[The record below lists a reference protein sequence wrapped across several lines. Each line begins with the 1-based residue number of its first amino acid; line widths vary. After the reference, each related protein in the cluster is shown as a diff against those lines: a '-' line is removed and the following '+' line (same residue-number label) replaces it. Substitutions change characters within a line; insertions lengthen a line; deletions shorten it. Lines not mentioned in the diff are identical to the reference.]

1 MTKFKNVV
9 CCRIFDDT
17 ISVNFMEMVFLA
29 SDRVLR
35 PMIIAKQLDIKG
47 IDKAAT
53 PRTNLVKELEKY
65 SRHSELVEKRTS
77 TGASTAVI
85 GDTIDSVSAVLAT
98 GILLQKPK
106 IERPVAKER
115 PNILSKRPRF
125 RPQQRSSST
134 DSTSSTSSSSSQ
146 ALNLST
152 RSYEATAPAV
162 ETNIVEPAEV
172 PISAAAALTIPNPSI
187 IMSTSIATPPTI
199 TVTSKGVSQVMV
211 PVSTNSAF
219 PAGPNDVVVP
229 VGNGYVVYKPRD
241 EVSSGVTKL
250 AAPTSS
256 LVGLQPSSIATPN
269 LCPQQ
274 VINITPGSSITS
286 GSVFSSGSAVMSGGA
301 ISSVPVISQSQ
312 SGFTSGSMFP
322 SGSAITPGIAISSV
336 PVISQNQSG
345 FTSGRVFSSGSVITP
360 GIAISSVPVISQ
372 SQSGLT
378 SGSMFVSGSAITSGS
393 AISSVPIISQS
404 QSGFTSGNVFLSG
417 SASMSGSAI
426 SSVPFISQNQSGLI
440 FPSGSAIRTGNALS
454 TVPVISQSQSGFT
467 NTDLVSE
474 IIARASLSVSTPA
487 SVFAELVSVTTP
499 QTNVHVGS
507 LKSVF
512 TEPAAG
518 LLNVT
523 VAQSSHSVL
532 TSESTFT
539 VPAAGR
545 LNILTVPKTSS
556 EMAQCVSTR
565 SGPLQIIAPASGNMK
580 APISFPCIKSLSGS
594 TKPAL
599 RLVHTKSTLPVS
611 NTSVSTRSASGSI
624 VASYKSSLP
633 VSNSLPVST
642 RSASRSVVAFS
653 KSSLAVSNSSV
664 STRSASKSI
673 VAFSKSSLPVSNSL
687 SVSTRSASRS
697 TVAISKSSLP
707 VSNSLPVS
715 TRFASRSTV
724 AISKSSLPVSNSLS
738 VSPRSASKSIVA
750 FSKSSLP
757 ISIPQSGLTRHAAG
771 LVKTSSASPSLVS
784 QLSSPKEMVV
794 RPPVSF
800 VNIKMPPSSLPMVAK
815 THLGDQVV
823 YVSPTATIV
832 HSPVQSSSVTQDPT
846 ITVSSVNV
854 SKPSDVTLTVPVNHD
869 QSVLQHK
876 AAVQAGHGLKQRHL
890 VITQSPME
898 QNIDTKETLS
908 TGDHLVSILKK
919 PFSELKQNEAEL
931 LSAFKNSAA
940 GASKPVTNDVDKAI
954 SVTSNLESVST
965 GTVNKVESLNTET
978 VDNVPVSNLANTY
991 VPVTVDNSEPVNTS
1005 TGKLKSLLP
1014 ANNVTVASSP
1024 YLTLIPTP
1032 VPASTGTYLQPPN
1045 VHPTYL
1051 IKNTSLSVSLTS
1063 IPSSVTNTN
1072 CVSTVTSCV
1081 SDLNR
1086 PLKLSDTGVT
1096 ESDKDVIPT
1105 VDSTQVTAANENE
1118 IVCIRKVILPSN
1130 SMAPPPSYNTRIG
1143 APPPNSH
1150 NMRIG
1155 SQTIARPKNPML
1167 IGLDD

>member
-1 MTKFKNVV
+1 MWILEIWNGLHHFRKFLLVFELGRGRYWTPNQALENPCNIKLYFLYIKTVTKFENVV
-9 CCRIFDDT
+9 CCRFFGDT
-17 ISVNFMEMVFLA
+17 ISINFVEMVFLA

-65 SRHSELVEKRTS
+65 SRHSELVEKRAS

-85 GDTIDSVSAVLAT
+85 GDTMDSVSAVLAT

-152 RSYEATAPAV
+152 RSYEATTPAV
-162 ETNIVEPAEV
+162 ETNIVDPAEV

-286 GSVFSSGSAVMSGGA
+286 GNVLLSGSAVMSGGA
-301 ISSVPVISQSQ
+301 ISSVPVISHSQ
-312 SGFTSGSMFP
+312 SGFTSGS
-322 SGSAITPGIAISSV
+322 
-336 PVISQNQSG
+336 
-345 FTSGRVFSSGSVITP
+345 VFSSGSVITP

-378 SGSMFVSGSAITSGS
+378 SGSIFSSGSAITPGNAISSLPVITQSQSGFTSGSMFSSGS
-393 AISSVPIISQS
+393 AISSVP
-404 QSGFTSGNVFLSG
+404 V
-417 SASMSGSAI
+417 
-426 SSVPFISQNQSGLI
+426 ISQNQSGFISGNL
-440 FPSGSAIRTGNALS
+440 FPSGSVIRSSSVLS
-454 TVPVISQSQSGFT
+454 TVPVISQSQSGLT
-467 NTDLVSE
+467 NTDLVTE

-499 QTNVHVGS
+499 QASLHVGS

-556 EMAQCVSTR
+556 QMAQCVSTR

-599 RLVHTKSTLPVS
+599 RLVHAKSSLPVS
-611 NTSVSTRSASGSI
+611 NSLSVSTRSASGSI
-624 VASYKSSLP
+624 VAFSKSSLP
-633 VSNSLPVST
+633 VSNPL
-642 RSASRSVVAFS
+642 
-653 KSSLAVSNSSV
+653 SV
-664 STRSASKSI
+664 STRSASGSI

-687 SVSTRSASRS
+687 SVSTRSASGS
-697 TVAISKSSLP
+697 IVAISKSSPP
-707 VSNSLPVS
+707 VSS
-715 TRFASRSTV
+715 
-724 AISKSSLPVSNSLS
+724 SLS
-738 VSPRSASKSIVA
+738 VSTRSKSKSIVA

-757 ISIPQSGLTRHAAG
+757 ISMPQSGLTRHAAG
-771 LVKTSSASPSLVS
+771 LVNTSSVRPSLVS
-784 QLSSPKEMVV
+784 QLSPPKEVVV

-846 ITVSSVNV
+846 VTVSSVNL
-854 SKPSDVTLTVPVNHD
+854 SKPSDVNLTVPVNHD
-869 QSVLQHK
+869 QSVMQHK

-898 QNIDTKETLS
+898 QNIDTKEALR

-940 GASKPVTNDVDKAI
+940 VASKTDANDVDKAI

-965 GTVNKVESLNTET
+965 ATVNKVESLNTET

-991 VPVTVDNSEPVNTS
+991 VPVTVDNSELVNTT

-1014 ANNVTVASSP
+1014 SNNVTVASSP

-1032 VPASTGTYLQPPN
+1032 VPASTDVPN

-1086 PLKLSDTGVT
+1086 PLKLADTGVT
-1096 ESDKDVIPT
+1096 ECDKKVIPA

-1150 NMRIG
+1150 NTRIV

>member
-1 MTKFKNVV
+1 MTKFENVV
-9 CCRIFDDT
+9 FCRFFGDT
-17 ISVNFMEMVFLA
+17 VSFNFVEMVFLA

-85 GDTIDSVSAVLAT
+85 GDTMDSVSAVLAT

-162 ETNIVEPAEV
+162 ERNIVEPADV

-187 IMSTSIATPPTI
+187 IMSTSIPTPPTI

-256 LVGLQPSSIATPN
+256 LVGLQPSSITTPN

-274 VINITPGSSITS
+274 VINITPGNAITSGSMLSSGSAVTSGGAILSVPVIYQNQSGFTSGSLFSSGSVITPGIAIPSVPVITQSQSGLTSGNMFSSGSAITS
-286 GSVFSSGSAVMSGGA
+286 GSV

-312 SGFTSGSMFP
+312 SGF
-322 SGSAITPGIAISSV
+322 I
-336 PVISQNQSG
+336 
-345 FTSGRVFSSGSVITP
+345 SGSVF
-360 GIAISSVPVISQ
+360 S
-372 SQSGLT
+372 
-378 SGSMFVSGSAITSGS
+378 SGSAITSGS
-393 AISSVPIISQS
+393 V
-404 QSGFTSGNVFLSG
+404 
-417 SASMSGSAI
+417 
-426 SSVPFISQNQSGLI
+426 
-440 FPSGSAIRTGNALS
+440 LS
-454 TVPVISQSQSGFT
+454 TVPVISQSQSGLT
-467 NTDLVSE
+467 NTDLVTE

-499 QTNVHVGS
+499 QTSLHVGS

-556 EMAQCVSTR
+556 QMAQCVSTR

-594 TKPAL
+594 TKPPL
-599 RLVHTKSTLPVS
+599 RLVH
-611 NTSVSTRSASGSI
+611 A
-624 VASYKSSLP
+624 KSSLP
-633 VSNSLPVST
+633 VSNSL
-642 RSASRSVVAFS
+642 
-653 KSSLAVSNSSV
+653 SV
-664 STRSASKSI
+664 STRSASGSI

-687 SVSTRSASRS
+687 SVSTRSASGS
-697 TVAISKSSLP
+697 IVA
-707 VSNSLPVS
+707 
-715 TRFASRSTV
+715 F
-724 AISKSSLPVSNSLS
+724 SKSSLPVSNSLS
-738 VSPRSASKSIVA
+738 VSTRSASGSIVAISKSSPPVSNSLSVSKRSASKSIVA

-757 ISIPQSGLTRHAAG
+757 ISMPQSGLTRHAAG
-771 LVKTSSASPSLVS
+771 LVKTSSVRPSLVS
-784 QLSSPKEMVV
+784 QLSSPKELVV
-794 RPPVSF
+794 QPPVSF

-854 SKPSDVTLTVPVNHD
+854 SKPSDVNLTVSVNHD

-890 VITQSPME
+890 VITQSQME
-898 QNIDTKETLS
+898 QNIDTKEALR

-940 GASKPVTNDVDKAI
+940 VASKTDTNEVDKPI

-965 GTVNKVESLNTET
+965 AAVNKVESLNTET
-978 VDNVPVSNLANTY
+978 VDNVPVSNLTNTY
-991 VPVTVDNSEPVNTS
+991 VPVTVDNSELVNTT

-1014 ANNVTVASSP
+1014 SNNVTVASSP

-1032 VPASTGTYLQPPN
+1032 VSASTGTSLQVPN

-1086 PLKLSDTGVT
+1086 PLKLADTGVT

-1105 VDSTQVTAANENE
+1105 VDSTQDTAANDNE

-1150 NMRIG
+1150 NTRIG